1 MFNLKM
7 RHCAV
12 ILGALAI
19 FLISLSPGW
28 AIEDDFGAGQKVESK
43 YFTIYY
49 SPQLDPASFA
59 QQLNIQPADEFLA
72 RGSINRNNPGST
84 EFAAMLDTLFLRVC
98 SILDMPL
105 YSFQGNLKICQDQE
119 QLNRIYNSLF
129 ESSLEN
135 QKSFY
140 VSSLNTIYICAPN
153 MSREVLGHEIGHAI
167 ISRYFVVQPPIKAA
181 EVLAGYVEYQLRKQ

>member
-7 RHCAV
+7 RNCAI
-12 ILGALAI
+12 ILGALAL
-19 FLISLSPGW
+19 FLISISPCC
-28 AIEDDFGAGQKVESK
+28 AIEDDFGPAKKMDSK

-49 SPQLDPASFA
+49 SPQLDPASLA

-72 RGSINRNNPGST
+72 RGSINRDNPSST

-105 YSFQGNLKICQDQE
+105 YSFQGNLKVCQNQE

-140 VSSLNTIYICAPN
+140 VSSLNTIYICAEN
-153 MSREVLGHEIGHAI
+153 LKREVLGHEIGHAL
-167 ISRYFVVQPPIKAA
+167 ISHYFVVLPSVKIQ